1 MAYRPLL
8 LNGPLLQIVIAT
20 LSGVLGLLATSA
32 LVVGYLL
39 RKNSVLDSV
48 LLGVAAL
55 GLFLPHLGA
64 NVIGL
69 FILVGIY
76 ILQKRNKVTLVS

>member
-8 LNGPLLQIVIAT
+8 LNGPLPQIVIAIF
-20 LSGVLGLLATSA
+20 SGVLGLLATSA
-32 LVVGYLL
+32 LVVGYFL
-39 RKNSVLDSV
+39 NENNILDSV

-64 NVIGL
+64 NVIGF
-69 FILVGIY
+69 FILVGVF
-76 ILQKRNKVTLVS
+76 ILQKRSKK